1 MGTIVKLT
9 VLALALFAFV
19 YKVVTEALR
28 DNNKKFAVTVI
39 IFYMSFHVAAYC
51 ALISIFR

>member
-19 YKVVTEALR
+19 YIVVTEALR